1 MLIGSAGT
9 ASDEAYPMPLAQ
21 YWRLMIP
28 SRTLRGM
35 EARMRRV
42 ARLGALSVVLV
53 LGACVVVP
61 PGPSSA
67 VMTYPA
73 PGKAFEVFQQDDG
86 ACRQFAAAQAGS
98 ISPAN
103 AANQSFA
110 GSAAAGT
117 LIGAAAGAAIGFAAG
132 GPAVGAAI
140 GAASGLLLGT
150 AAGAGAASYSGVVLQ
165 QRYDIGYLQ
174 CMSAR
179 GENVPVGSSS
189 AYPYLYPYS
198 YLYPYA
204 YPSQHS
210 YVYPYNGPYMVYSSR
225 SL

>member
-1 MLIGSAGT
+1 
-9 ASDEAYPMPLAQ
+9 
-21 YWRLMIP
+21 
-28 SRTLRGM
+28 
-35 EARMRRV
+35 MRR
-42 ARLGALSVVLV
+42 AATLGAPLTALL

-73 PGKAFEVFQQDDG
+73 PGKTFEAFQQDDG
-86 ACRQFAAAQAGS
+86 VCRQFAAAQTGG
-98 ISPAN
+98 ISPAG

-117 LIGAAAGAAIGFAAG
+117 LVGAAAGAAIGFAAG

-150 AAGAGAASYSGVVLQ
+150 AAGAGAASYSGELVQ
-165 QRYDIGYLQ
+165 QRYDIGYVQ
-174 CMSAR
+174 CMSAK
-179 GENVPVGSSS
+179 GENVPLGSSS

-204 YPSQHS
+204 YATQYS
-210 YVYPYNGPYMVYSSR
+210 YVHAYDGPYMVYR
-225 SL
+225 WRRL

>member
-1 MLIGSAGT
+1 
-9 ASDEAYPMPLAQ
+9 
-21 YWRLMIP
+21 
-28 SRTLRGM
+28 
-35 EARMRRV
+35 MRRA
-42 ARLGALSVVLV
+42 ARLGTPSGALL

-61 PGPSSA
+61 PGPSAA

-73 PGKAFEVFQQDDG
+73 PGKTFEVFQQDDG
-86 ACRQFAAAQAGS
+86 VCRQFAAAQTGM
-98 ISPAN
+98 ISPVE

-110 GSAAAGT
+110 GSAATGT
-117 LIGAAAGAAIGFAAG
+117 LVGAAAGAAIGFVAG

-150 AAGAGAASYSGVVLQ
+150 AAGAGAASYSGVILQ

-174 CMSAR
+174 CMSAK

-204 YPSQHS
+204 YPTQSS
-210 YVYPYNGPYMVYSSR
+210 YVYPYNGPYMVYR
-225 SL
+225 WRPL